1 MSTSKDSSG
10 SNVLFLSA
18 EGCGPDDCLRQ
29 TVENPADEN
38 VLIITYTESVNDL
51 LATLS
56 DNPDTTPANL
66 GIISA
71 GEQLRSVGH
80 SAEPVEMGGLT
91 VSTIAQ
97 DDLTGLDIAVTEHL
111 TMWAE
116 NGHATKVCFYSLT
129 PLAMTGASP
138 ETLYR
143 FLRVLTRQLSSADA
157 TGHFHVNP
165 AAHSEEGLAKAK
177 PLFDAVK

>member
-1 MSTSKDSSG
+1 MSTSDVPSG

-18 EGCGPDDCLRQ
+18 EGCEADDCLRQ
-29 TVENPADEN
+29 TVENPSDEN
-38 VLIITYTESVNDL
+38 VLIITYTESVHDL
-51 LATLS
+51 RSTLS
-56 DNPDTTPANL
+56 DSLETAPANL

-111 TMWAE
+111 SMWDG
-116 NGHATKVCFYSLT
+116 NGRATKVCFYSLT

-143 FLRVLTRQLSSADA
+143 FLRVLTRKLSYANA

-165 AAHSEEGLAKAK
+165 AAHSEEELAKAK
-177 PLFDAVK
+177 RLFDAVK